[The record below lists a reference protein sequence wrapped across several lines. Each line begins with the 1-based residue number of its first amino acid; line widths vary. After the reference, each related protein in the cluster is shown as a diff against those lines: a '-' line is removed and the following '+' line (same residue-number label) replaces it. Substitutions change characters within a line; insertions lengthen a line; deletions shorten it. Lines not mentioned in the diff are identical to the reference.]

1 MKQYLLD
8 AFNESLLQEGNRK
21 HKQAL
26 YAKQNNTSTSNN
38 VVNTTTTD
46 DTVENDTITQDDIVD
61 ALYNLFLFGE
71 TIRRGD
77 YLNNKGIYHLVS
89 NKDFYYNY
97 YTYMFDNGYLDN
109 DKNYNM
115 DSWRTL
121 HRDMKNKGSDDFR
134 TDANCFPLI
143 SGNNKMFINVINH
156 QILAETK
163 DYLVVM
169 SAFMPAEGNLMR
181 SYLYSPWHND
191 SRCKFII
198 EEFVHGDEGGGDC
211 NNAEDRFY
219 KDVYGINIP

>member
-26 YAKQNNTSTSNN
+26 YAKSNDTSTSNN
-38 VVNTTTTD
+38 VSNTATID
-46 DTVENDTITQDDIVD
+46 DDVVTQDDIVD
-61 ALYNLFLFGE
+61 ALYNLFIFGE
-71 TIRRGD
+71 VIRRGD
-77 YLNNKGIYHLVS
+77 ELNKKGIYHLTHWL
-89 NKDFYYNY
+89 DFYYNY

-121 HRDMKNKGSDDFR
+121 HRDMKNKGSDEFR
-134 TDANCFPLI
+134 TDTYCFPLI

-163 DYLVVM
+163 DGLVVM
-169 SAFMPAEGNLMR
+169 SAFMPADGNIMR
-181 SYLYSPWHND
+181 SYLHSPWHKD
-191 SRCKFII
+191 SRCKFLI
-198 EEFVHGDEGGGDC
+198 EEFVHGNEGKDDY
-211 NNAEDRFY
+211 NQPEDKFY
-219 KDVYGINIP
+219 KDVYEINIQ

>member
-38 VVNTTTTD
+38 VANTTTID
-46 DTVENDTITQDDIVD
+46 DEVEDDVIIQDDIVE
-61 ALYNLFLFGE
+61 ALYNLFLLGE

-77 YLNNKGIYHLVS
+77 DLNNKGIYHLVG
-89 NKDFYYNY
+89 NNRDFYYAY
-97 YTYMFDNGYLDN
+97 YKYMFDNGYLDN

-121 HRDMKNKGSDDFR
+121 HIDMKNKGSDDFR
-134 TDANCFPLI
+134 TDNSCFPLKPF
-143 SGNNKMFINVINH
+143 SMFINVNNY

-163 DYLVVM
+163 DGLVVM
-169 SAFMPAEGNLMR
+169 SAFMPADGNLMR
-181 SYLYSPWHND
+181 SYLHSPWHND
-191 SRCKFII
+191 SRCKFIK
-198 EEFVHGDEGGGDC
+198 EFVYGDEGKDDW

-219 KDVYGINIP
+219 KDVYGINIQ